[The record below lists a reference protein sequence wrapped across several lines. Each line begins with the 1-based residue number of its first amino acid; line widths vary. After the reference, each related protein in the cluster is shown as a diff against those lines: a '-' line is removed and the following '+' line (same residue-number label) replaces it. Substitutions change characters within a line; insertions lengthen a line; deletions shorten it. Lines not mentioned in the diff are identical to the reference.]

1 MRSQIFPAIAALA
14 MLATIIPAGAAQA
27 YIGPALGLG
36 MLGAGFG
43 VLMTSASAI
52 FYLFALSV
60 RRAFRRLTRFV
71 MRKDAP
77 DAAVSQNENGRT
89 ETRPSR
95 TTT

>member
-52 FYLFALSV
+52 FYSV
-60 RRAFRRLTRFV
+60 RALGPAGLQAADPFRHAKRRAGCGGFA
-71 MRKDAP
+71 K
-77 DAAVSQNENGRT
+77 
-89 ETRPSR
+89 
-95 TTT
+95 

>member
-1 MRSQIFPAIAALA
+1 MIMPW
-14 MLATIIPAGAAQA
+14 GAAQA

-60 RRAFRRLTRFV
+60 RRAFKRLAAFV
-71 MRKDAP
+71 MRIGAP
-77 DAAVSQNENGRT
+77 DAD
-89 ETRPSR
+89 ETDDPQPVE
-95 TTT
+95 